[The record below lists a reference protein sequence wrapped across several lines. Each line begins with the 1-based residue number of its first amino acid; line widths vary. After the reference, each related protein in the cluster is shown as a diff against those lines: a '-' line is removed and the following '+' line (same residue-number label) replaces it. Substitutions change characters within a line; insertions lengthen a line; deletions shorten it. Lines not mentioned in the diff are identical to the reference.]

1 MYHPTTRLLT
11 VLEILQ
17 SRQRIGG
24 HELAER
30 LEVDV
35 RTVRRYVT
43 MLQEL
48 GIPVESV
55 RGRYGTY
62 RLRPG
67 FKLPPMMFTEDEALA
82 VVLGL
87 LIARRSGLSD
97 AAPAVE
103 GALAKIERVLPI
115 AVRERVQAVQDI
127 LTFAASTPEVAA
139 DSAFVI
145 ALSAAAQRCQRVWLR
160 YRAWH
165 GETTEREFDPYGL
178 VHRSGRWYTVG
189 FCHLRQDVRVFR
201 LDRMI
206 EIAPVEASF
215 TPPADFDCLA
225 HVERAIAQTPG
236 TWPVEVLLRTTL
248 ADARHQVPPALATL
262 DETDEGVVMRCFVME
277 LDWMARVLAR
287 FACPFV
293 IHHPPE
299 LRDELRKVAQQLTE
313 MAGKDEKFAAI

>member
-35 RTVRRYVT
+35 RTVRRYVM

-127 LTFAASTPEVAA
+127 LTFAISMPEDAA
-139 DSAFVI
+139 DSTFVI
-145 ALSAAAQRCQRVWLR
+145 ALSAAAQRRQRIWLR

-165 GETTEREFDPYGL
+165 SETTEREFDPYGV
-178 VHRSGRWYTVG
+178 VHRAGRWYTVG
-189 FCHLRQDVRVFR
+189 F
-201 LDRMI
+201 
-206 EIAPVEASF
+206 
-215 TPPADFDCLA
+215 
-225 HVERAIAQTPG
+225 
-236 TWPVEVLLRTTL
+236 
-248 ADARHQVPPALATL
+248 
-262 DETDEGVVMRCFVME
+262 
-277 LDWMARVLAR
+277 
-287 FACPFV
+287 
-293 IHHPPE
+293 
-299 LRDELRKVAQQLTE
+299 
-313 MAGKDEKFAAI
+313 

>member
-35 RTVRRYVT
+35 RTVRRYVM

-127 LTFAASTPEVAA
+127 LTFAISMPEDAA
-139 DSAFVI
+139 DSTFVI
-145 ALSAAAQRCQRVWLR
+145 ALSAAAQRRQRVWLR

-165 GETTEREFDPYGL
+165 SETTEREFDPYGV
-178 VHRSGRWYTVG
+178 VHRAGRWYTVG

-201 LDRMI
+201 LDRML
-206 EIAPVEASF
+206 EVEPVEATFS
-215 TPPADFDCLA
+215 PPPDFDCLA
-225 HVERAIAQTPG
+225 RVERAIAQTPG
-236 TWPVEVLLRTTL
+236 TWQVEVLLHTTL
-248 ADARHQVPPALATL
+248 DDARQQISPTLATL
-262 DETDEGVVMRCFVME
+262 DESAEGVVMRCFVEE
-277 LDWMARVLAR
+277 LDWMARVLSR
-287 FACPFV
+287 LACPFV
-293 IHHPPE
+293 IRHPPQ
-299 LRDELRKVAQQLTE
+299 LRDELRKTAQRLFEIAAEDTE
-313 MAGKDEKFAAI
+313 DPVI